1 MDQDF
6 VDTPTGEL
14 RALTRA
20 PLDVGL
26 WDGNPPRVAIAHP
39 DAGAAAEV
47 AGVFERTGCSAR
59 VCSAL
64 DPLLAV
70 LAEQGADIVVLHA
83 RLEGGPPERACERL
97 RESDFGGGII
107 VLADGAD
114 ARAGRLARLG
124 GADDVVDPAALA
136 DVVTSAVPLARR
148 IRGRVTRPPAAAS
161 GAPPPGQPP
170 SSPPATPATLAWA
183 EISATLAEHAGEI
196 ETGLTSAQCAM
207 FDLLRAEQG
216 RIVGYAPLGF
226 AGFGNHKTAISTLS
240 SSMRAIRTAL
250 EPHGVTVR
258 NRRRRGYCLALLSP
272 APAA

>member
-26 WDGNPPRVAIAHP
+26 WDGDPPRVAIAHP

-107 VLADGAD
+107 VLPDGAD

-148 IRGRVTRPPAAAS
+148 IRGRVTRPPAAAT
-161 GAPPPGQPP
+161 GAPPAEAP
-170 SSPPATPATLAWA
+170 SSPPAATLAWP
-183 EISATLAEHAGEI
+183 EISATLDDHAGEI
-196 ETGLTSAQCAM
+196 EAGLTAAQCAM
-207 FDLLRAEQG
+207 FQQLSAAQG
-216 RIVGYAPLGF
+216 RIVAYAELAL
-226 AGFGNHKTAISTLS
+226 AGFGNRGTAISTLS
-240 SSMRAIRTAL
+240 SSVRAIRKAL

-258 NRRRRGYCLALLSP
+258 NRSRRGYHLALLSS
-272 APAA
+272 APAD

>member
-1 MDQDF
+1 MGQDF

-14 RALTRA
+14 RALTCA

-26 WDGNPPRVAIAHP
+26 WDGNPPRVTIAHP
-39 DAGAAAEV
+39 DASAAAEV
-47 AGVFERTGCSAR
+47 AGVFERTGCRAQ

-97 RESDFGGGII
+97 REGGFGGGVI
-107 VLADGAD
+107 VLLDGAD
-114 ARAGRLARLG
+114 TRAGRRARLG

-148 IRGRVTRPPAAAS
+148 ILGRVTRPPAAAS
-161 GAPPPGQPP
+161 GAPPAEAP
-170 SSPPATPATLAWA
+170 SSPPAATRAWP
-183 EISATLAEHAGEI
+183 EISATLAGHVGEI
-196 ETGLTSAQCAM
+196 EARLTTAQCAM
-207 FDLLRAEQG
+207 FQQLSAAQG
-216 RIVGYAPLGF
+216 RSVAYAELAV
-226 AGFGNHKTAISTLS
+226 AGFGNRQTAISTLS
-240 SSMRAIRTAL
+240 SSARAIRKAL

-258 NRRRRGYCLALLSP
+258 NRSRRGYYLTLLSSTP
-272 APAA
+272 AD